1 MSCLVTDLL
10 QLLESS
16 MFVRVR
22 REQRGKKG
30 VREGRKEMGKE
41 GGRREDRLL
50 SLGATTL
57 TVLK

>member
-41 GGRREDRLL
+41 EEGKVDCYLL
-50 SLGATTL
+50 GQQHLQY
-57 TVLK
+57 

>member
-1 MSCLVTDLL
+1 
-10 QLLESS
+10 
-16 MFVRVR
+16 MFVMVR

-41 GGRREDRLL
+41 GGRRGSRFL
-50 SLGATTL
+50 SLGAITL